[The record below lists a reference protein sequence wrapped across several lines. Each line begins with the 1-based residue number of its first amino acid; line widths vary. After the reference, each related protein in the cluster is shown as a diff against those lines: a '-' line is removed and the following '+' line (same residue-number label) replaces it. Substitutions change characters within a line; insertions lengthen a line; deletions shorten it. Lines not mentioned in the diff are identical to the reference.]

1 MLVPVNAKEKFYAPL
16 KQVAAQYIPLL
27 MARMRV
33 LQGRANEALEFL
45 DADED
50 NGLVIDSE
58 SEEIVAVAKAQSQ
71 LHKAVLEAGL
81 CQSLVGAFADLLEED
96 YQKIRDSSCFF
107 LNEEGEFESLYEE
120 DDDLDGLL

>member
-45 DADED
+45 DADEGS
-50 NGLVIDSE
+50 GLVIDSE

-107 LNEEGEFESLYEE
+107 LERRGRV
-120 DDDLDGLL
+120 

>member
-45 DADED
+45 DADEGS
-50 NGLVIDSE
+50 GLVIDSE